1 MKVSDGIQ
9 VLLLTAISYIFTY
22 TFYQGFYYTK
32 GIPIEFLSVD
42 LPSMLKIGVAACVIF
57 SMFVGFIDGLRL
69 NESDIVVNRKLK
81 IFLIRY
87 GLLFLSLILFM
98 IRMVIEAKYLVLLSS
113 VIVTLSF
120 MQSDIKI
127 TFKDTNRKFP
137 RKVLSISFVPREYI
151 GSMALAK
158 KINIQIPY
166 AFFTWFLAS
175 LFLLSN
181 IGATFAYLDKDTLLC
196 QKGLYVIQVHDSDVL
211 ITQDY
216 KTFTFVAKDK
226 CEFKKINP
234 E

>member
-98 IRMVIEAKYLVLLSS
+98 IRMVIEAKYFVLLSS

-137 RKVLSISFVPREYI
+137 RKILSISFVPREYI

-226 CEFKKINP
+226 CEFKKISP

>member
-57 SMFVGFIDGLRL
+57 SMFVGFIDSLRL

-98 IRMVIEAKYLVLLSS
+98 IRMVIEAKYFVLLSS

-137 RKVLSISFVPREYI
+137 RKILSISFVPREYI

-226 CEFKKINP
+226 CEFKKISP